1 MRATSTT
8 GPAAVPIQA
17 SWKISQVLDRY
28 PALLEELISLH
39 PAFGQLRRPLARRV
53 QARLVTVEQA
63 ARIAGMN
70 PEALVAAL
78 NLAIG
83 AAAEPPAP
91 AEAPAVA
98 EPVEPPACMAPLQP
112 VIELDVRPLLRRG
125 EEPFHAIMDAA
136 RSLPDGH
143 ALRLRTTFEPIPLYG
158 VLGRLGFDHWARQ
171 LGPEEWEVL
180 FCRSGEAV
188 AEPETPSPAA
198 PSAVDDGEPWPAPD
212 AVVTIDVSELV
223 PPEPMIR
230 ILQTLEELPPGAR
243 LLVRH
248 VRRPIHLY
256 PRLDEMGCHHRTRDL
271 GPGRVEL
278 LIEKPAA
285 EAAR

>member
-8 GPAAVPIQA
+8 APAAVPIQA

-83 AAAEPPAP
+83 VTAEPPAP
-91 AEAPAVA
+91 DVAPAVA

-125 EEPFHAIMDAA
+125 EEPFHAIM
-136 RSLPDGH
+136 
-143 ALRLRTTFEPIPLYG
+143 
-158 VLGRLGFDHWARQ
+158 
-171 LGPEEWEVL
+171 
-180 FCRSGEAV
+180 EA
-188 AEPETPSPAA
+188 
-198 PSAVDDGEPWPAPD
+198 
-212 AVVTIDVSELV
+212 
-223 PPEPMIR
+223 
-230 ILQTLEELPPGAR
+230 
-243 LLVRH
+243 
-248 VRRPIHLY
+248 
-256 PRLDEMGCHHRTRDL
+256 
-271 GPGRVEL
+271 
-278 LIEKPAA
+278 
-285 EAAR
+285 